1 MAQRGV
7 LRRAELRGILH
18 FYVAVFCMAIVE
30 VVNRNVSE
38 ALTFV
43 TDAISRREIA
53 RGRALWVSVEVVRRI
68 VFGGR

>member
-1 MAQRGV
+1 MD
-7 LRRAELRGILH
+7 
-18 FYVAVFCMAIVE
+18 FWVAVFCMVIVE

-53 RGRALWVSVEVVRRI
+53 RGRALWVSVEVVRRV